1 MEIRYPVRDANGKQ
15 FVRPESLL
23 SLLHKERHGHWLS
36 GQHGMWHGGIH
47 ISRNSVPWSAI
58 LQENTGEA
66 IPLQCVADGD
76 VIAWRL
82 SEDYFS
88 GNLGTTSLK
97 YSTSFLLVRSEHKPA
112 SDASTWLT
120 FYTLYMHLAPLSV
133 YPKRNIYQV
142 TQKGNNVRMRK
153 YTGGEHSGQAAP
165 EVIPGGVLKTGD
177 QLLIEQQETF
187 ILDDGKKDV
196 FGLAQKI
203 NNGVPDGQKFWS
215 SIRPEYAQPKEDRG
229 GNFPSWM
236 REAIK
241 EEKYD
246 AVASPS
252 TPFKIKAGDA
262 VGFLA
267 REDAPDQYNTITTDW
282 FTHIEVFS
290 RDSNMPDFLKN
301 PGKLKTG
308 RQYLLVKG
316 GQPLYQIEEKDGKRI
331 FHPLDVMTNADT
343 GKIILREMAHPFE
356 EAGVMWF
363 QIRPHTWIDENGVKE
378 LSQHD
383 LAELKFTA
391 LEQESS
397 HNFHSSIMDKWVST
411 AFKWLSGEV
420 LPERGLECKT
430 MSDFYSRMA
439 DKLDLNRDGKL
450 SAGEMALY
458 QESVAAGLRHPNK
471 DIALLLRRL
480 VVKHESEWYGDSSHP
495 KWQVVL
501 EKLSGDRLEY
511 TKQWLDAHEW
521 MGQVPELNND
531 EPLWHF
537 HPLEFV
543 DAIKSSGRFSYKYT
557 HYDITLEQAL
567 DIQLKLGTR
576 GGPTMQKGHG
586 FPRITKEE
594 TRPYFD
600 PELHMTEPD
609 LFQYFDISMKVDVT
623 EEQMSKYL
631 SNKGILQGQ
640 ANTFLNAAEK
650 YGVNAIYLAV
660 HASLETGNGTSPLGT
675 GIIREGEKVYNMY
688 GIGAFDGKAVA
699 TGSAMAKKQGWNSV
713 EKAIDG
719 GAAWIASHYVR
730 AKQNTLYKMRWNP
743 EKPGTH
749 QYATAAN
756 WALAQSKTLRREC
769 DQFPD
774 VTLPLDIPV
783 YKK

>member
-23 SLLHKERHGHWLS
+23 SLLHKEQHGQWLS

-76 VIAWRL
+76 IIAWRL

-290 RDSNMPDFLKN
+290 RDSNMPNFLKN

-308 RQYLLVKG
+308 RQYLLVKS

-495 KWQVVL
+495 KWQAVL